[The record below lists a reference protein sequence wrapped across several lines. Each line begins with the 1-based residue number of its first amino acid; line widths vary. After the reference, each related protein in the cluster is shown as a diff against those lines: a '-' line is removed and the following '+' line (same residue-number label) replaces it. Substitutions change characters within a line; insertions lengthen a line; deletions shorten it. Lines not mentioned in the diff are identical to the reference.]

1 MDPNDTVL
9 LEEQAI
15 QLAVKK
21 KWPKAISFNKKI
33 LHQNPKHIP
42 TLNRLGLAY
51 IKTQEFKKAK
61 DVFDKALKI
70 SPKHSITLKNLISL
84 KNCKKNGSSPT
95 LDDSGENF
103 LRSFIE
109 IPGISRNIP
118 LIKPGEP
125 KILTN
130 LEVGQPLKLKV
141 SARKIKVLTIKNE
154 YIGCLP
160 ENLSLR
166 FIKLLNSGYKYS
178 IHLKS
183 NRLKNLQVF
192 IEETKRSKRLKGAP
206 TFPTKGDKSLSL
218 ESTKQPSITPLEIY
232 DPLAS
237 ED

>member
-15 QLAVKK
+15 HFAVKK
-21 KWPKAISFNKKI
+21 KWPKAILFNKKI
-33 LHQNPKHIP
+33 LQQNPRHVP

-51 IKTQEFKKAK
+51 IKTQEWEKAK
-61 DVFDKALKI
+61 EVFNKALKI
-70 SPKHSITLKNLISL
+70 SPKHSITHKNLINL

-95 LDDSGENF
+95 PDTSGEDY
-103 LRSFIE
+103 LHSFIE

-125 KILTN
+125 QILTN
-130 LEVGQPLKLKV
+130 LEVGQPLKLKI
-141 SARKIKVLTIKNE
+141 SARKIKVLTPENK

-166 FIKLLNSGYKYS
+166 FIKLLKSGYKYS

-183 NRLKNLQVF
+183 NQLKNLQIF
-192 IEETKRSKRLKGAP
+192 IQETKRSKRLKGTP

-218 ESTKQPSITPLEIY
+218 ESTKQPSTPPLEIY
-232 DPLAS
+232 DPLTN